1 MKIKKIVKKGEIVF
15 CNMTIE
21 YKGKNHLLKEIV
33 YKNVGKKFTKK
44 HYLKPLGINED
55 VKIIDI
61 KILSRLGFEN
71 KGNEYTEVKKSNE
84 KRNNITGAYE

>member
-1 MKIKKIVKKGEIVF
+1 MKYFDINKGEIVY
-15 CNMTIE
+15 CNMTIKHKSKKYE
-21 YKGKNHLLKEIV
+21 LKNIV

-55 VKIIDI
+55 VEIIDI

-71 KGNEYTEVKKSNE
+71 TTKDYTEVKKSNE